1 MEIQK
6 GNAICISGN
15 HMNADTAMG
24 WYLGMDALPPEQI
37 AAKFMSGIDTEIS
50 KQAQKGDILV
60 CGRNFGYG
68 KVHQSLYTAMTAIGI
83 RCIVA
88 ESFSTQLV
96 QSAFNGST
104 LLVEVPDILQ
114 HVNMGD
120 ALEVDIIT
128 ATVKNLTQN
137 TILTGKTMPPYI
149 IEVMMAGGYMRH
161 MMGKIMAK
169 RQQQ

>member
-1 MEIQK
+1 MELQK
-6 GNAICISGN
+6 GNAIRIQGN

-37 AAKFMSGIDTEIS
+37 AVKFMSGIDSEIA
-50 KQAQKGDILV
+50 KQAKKGDILV

-68 KVHQSLYTAMTAIGI
+68 KVHQSLYTAMNAIGI

-96 QSAFNGST
+96 QSAFNGNT

-114 HVNMGD
+114 HVDMGD
-120 ALEVDIIT
+120 ELEIDIIT

-137 TILTGKTMPPYI
+137 TVIRGKPMPPYI

-169 RQQQ
+169 KQ